1 MRLVRTLLCSLSALL
16 ITVAVAQAQPP
27 AQQRAQARELY
38 ANGQQLFRQGDFGG
52 AQRAFEEAYRAVP
65 NPVVLLSIAECYV
78 RMEQYQ
84 KAIEIFRTYLLERAN
99 APDRAQVEAQIQTLQ
114 AKPATL
120 TVLSNV
126 DGAEI
131 LIDQQDSGR
140 VTPAELTLSPGEH
153 QLTLRKERFYQAEQI
168 VSLGPGVR
176 DSVRIALTEEPQTP
190 VAEAPAP
197 EAVPEERGPRHPTPA
212 FWAAIGVSAAGVVA
226 GSVLGGMALK
236 KDKEYNA
243 NDGENASTDLA
254 DKGERMAL
262 FCDVSFGV
270 AAVGAVTALVVYLTS
285 GSKGGAE
292 QAPNEQAPSEQPTAW
307 SVNPRVSR
315 GNVGLSGELRF

>member
-1 MRLVRTLLCSLSALL
+1 MRLVRTLLCSLSALS
-16 ITVAVAQAQPP
+16 IAVAVAQAQPP
-27 AQQRAQARELY
+27 AQTRALARELY
-38 ANGQQLFRQGDFGG
+38 SNGQQLFRQGDFSG

-126 DGAEI
+126 EGAEI

-197 EAVPEERGPRHPTPA
+197 EAAPEERGPRHPTPA
-212 FWAAIGVSAAGVVA
+212 FWTAIGFTGAGVIA

-236 KDKEYNA
+236 KSKEFDDNPTTA
-243 NDGENASTDLA
+243 LA
-254 DKGERMAL
+254 DKGERLAL

-285 GSKGGAE
+285 GSKGGVE
-292 QAPNEQAPSEQPTAW
+292 QPPSEQPTAW
-307 SVNPRVSR
+307 SVSPRVSR
-315 GNVGLSGELRF
+315 GNVGLAGELRF

>member
-16 ITVAVAQAQPP
+16 IAVAVAQAQPP
-27 AQQRAQARELY
+27 AQQRALARELY
-38 ANGQQLFRQGDFGG
+38 TNGQQLFRQGDFGG

-99 APDRAQVEAQIQTLQ
+99 APDRAQVEAQIQSLQ
-114 AKPATL
+114 SKPATL

-131 LIDQQDSGR
+131 MIDQQDSGR

-153 QLTLRKERFYQAEQI
+153 QLTLRREGFYAAEQI
-168 VSLGPGVR
+168 VNLGPGAR

-197 EAVPEERGPRHPTPA
+197 EPVPEERGPRHPTPA
-212 FWAAIGVSAAGVVA
+212 FWAAIGFTAAGVVA
-226 GSVLGGMALK
+226 GSVLGGVALK
-236 KDKEYNA
+236 KEKEF
-243 NDGENASTDLA
+243 NDHATNELA
-254 DKGERMAL
+254 DKGERLAL
-262 FCDVSFGV
+262 FSDVSFGV

-292 QAPNEQAPSEQPTAW
+292 QAPSEQPTAW
-307 SVNPRVSR
+307 SVSPRVSR
-315 GNVGLSGELRF
+315 GNVGLAGELRF